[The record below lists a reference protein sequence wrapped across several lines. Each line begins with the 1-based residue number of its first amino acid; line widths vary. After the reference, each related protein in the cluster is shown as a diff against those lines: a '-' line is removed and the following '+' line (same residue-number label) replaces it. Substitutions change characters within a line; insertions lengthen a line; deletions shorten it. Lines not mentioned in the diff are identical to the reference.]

1 MHSPLAGKFPSSPR
15 KFLLNKNRYA
25 IWNKG
30 QKNDMRVFIFSLVCF
45 LVFCLGS
52 CSVVEGIFKAGMV
65 WGIFLVVGF
74 IALVIF
80 IIAKVS
86 GGRK

>member
-1 MHSPLAGKFPSSPR
+1 MR
-15 KFLLNKNRYA
+15 LN
-25 IWNKG
+25 
-30 QKNDMRVFIFSLVCF
+30 IFSLAVAL
-45 LVFCLGS
+45 LVGLSS

-74 IALVIF
+74 IALIIF
-80 IIAKVS
+80 IIAKIA

>member
-1 MHSPLAGKFPSSPR
+1 MS
-15 KFLLNKNRYA
+15 
-25 IWNKG
+25 
-30 QKNDMRVFIFSLVCF
+30 MRLFIFSLVCF
-45 LVFCLGS
+45 LAFCLGS

-74 IALVIF
+74 VALIIF

>member
-1 MHSPLAGKFPSSPR
+1 MRSNIFFLALALTIGLS
-15 KFLLNKNRYA
+15 
-25 IWNKG
+25 
-30 QKNDMRVFIFSLVCF
+30 
-45 LVFCLGS
+45 S

-74 IALVIF
+74 IALIIF
-80 IIAKVS
+80 IIAKI